1 MASVNENSQPPALV
15 VDDLVLYFKLT
26 RGVVQAVDHV
36 SFTLDRNRAV
46 VVIGE
51 SGCGKTSMGRALTR
65 LLPRNV
71 ERYTGRVYIR
81 GNEIMSLDDESF
93 RRQVRWVEISMV
105 PQAAM
110 NALNPVIKLR
120 DQVAEP
126 LLLHHP
132 GMSKEKAV
140 ERVHEVFDFVGVP
153 EGFIERY
160 PFELSGGMRQRVV
173 IAMALITDPTLIILD
188 EPTSALDVLTQA
200 NIYNVLKKIK
210 WEKGTSF
217 LLITHDVATASEL
230 ADDVLVMYAGHAV
243 EHSDADSFF
252 TRPLHPYAR
261 MLMAAVPKLYGE
273 EELQF
278 IPGHPPSLLNPP
290 KGCRFADRCPLAFE
304 KCHQEPPT
312 FRLGNRLVKC
322 WLYEEE
328 ADEVAFPAGST
339 VDQPQPVGEA
349 V

>member
-1 MASVNENSQPPALV
+1 MASVTEPNNKALV
-15 VDDLVLYFKLT
+15 VDDLVLYFRLT
-26 RGVVQAVDHV
+26 HGVVQAVDHV
-36 SFTLDRNRAV
+36 SFSLDRNRAV

-51 SGCGKTSMGRALTR
+51 SGCGKTSMGRAITR

-71 ERYTGRVYIR
+71 ARYTGKIYIN
-81 GNEIMSLDDESF
+81 GKETMGMDEETY
-93 RRQVRWVEISMV
+93 RQQVRWVEVSMV

-126 LLLHHP
+126 LLLHNP
-132 GMSKEKAV
+132 DIDAEQAL
-140 ERVHEVFDFVGVP
+140 ERVREVFDFVGVP
-153 EGFIERY
+153 EGFIDRY

-230 ADDVLVMYAGHAV
+230 ADDVVVMYAGHLV
-243 EHSDADSFF
+243 EHSSAEEFF
-252 TRPLHPYAR
+252 AEPLHPYAR
-261 MLMAAVPKLYGE
+261 MLMAAVPKLYGD

-278 IPGHPPSLLNPP
+278 IPGKPPSLLNPP
-290 KGCRFADRCPLAFE
+290 KGCRFADRCPMAFD
-304 KCHQEPPT
+304 KCQLEPPT
-312 FRLGNRLVKC
+312 YRVGDRLVKC
-322 WLYEEE
+322 WLFEDQ
-328 ADEVAFPAGST
+328 ADEIAALPGAEL
-339 VDQPQPVGEA
+339 DQTQPVGEA

>member
-1 MASVNENSQPPALV
+1 MASVKETPETQALV

-26 RGVVQAVDHV
+26 HGVVQAVDHV
-36 SFTLDRNRAV
+36 SFSLDRNRAV

-51 SGCGKTSMGRALTR
+51 SGCGKTSMGRALAR

-71 ERYTGRVYIR
+71 ERYTGKVYIN
-81 GNEIMSLDDESF
+81 GKEIMGLDEEAF
-93 RRQVRWVEISMV
+93 REQVRWVEISMV

-120 DQVAEP
+120 DQVIEP

-132 GMSKEKAV
+132 DMDPEQAL

-173 IAMALITDPTLIILD
+173 IAMALITNPTLIILD

-243 EHSDADSFF
+243 EHSSAEAFF
-252 TRPLHPYAR
+252 AEPLHPYAR

-278 IPGHPPSLLNPP
+278 IPGKPPSLLNPP
-290 KGCRFADRCPLAFE
+290 QGCRFANRCPLASE
-304 KCHQEPPT
+304 KCHLEPPT
-312 FRLGNRLVKC
+312 FRVGDRLVKC
-322 WLYEEE
+322 WLYEQE
-328 ADEVAFPAGST
+328 ADEVAFLPGSEL
-339 VDQPQPVGEA
+339 DQTQPVGEA

>member
-1 MASVNENSQPPALV
+1 MAFANTMDKEHALV
-15 VDDLVLYFKLT
+15 VEDLVLYFKLT
-26 RGVVQAVDHV
+26 HGVVQAVDHV
-36 SFTLDRNRAV
+36 SFSLRRNRAV

-51 SGCGKTSMGRALTR
+51 SGCGKTSMGRAIAR

-71 ERYTGRVYIR
+71 ERYTGKVYIN
-81 GNEIMSLDDESF
+81 GMETMSLDDEQF
-93 RRQVRWVEISMV
+93 REQVRWVEVSLV

-110 NALNPVIKLR
+110 NALNPVLKLR
-120 DQVAEP
+120 DQVLEP
-126 LLLHHP
+126 LRLHYP
-132 GMSKEKAV
+132 DIPDQQAE
-140 ERVHEVFDFVGVP
+140 ERLHEVFDFVGVP
-153 EGFIERY
+153 DAFIDRY

-230 ADDVLVMYAGHAV
+230 ADDVLVMYAGHGV
-243 EHSDADSFF
+243 EHSSAEEFF
-252 TRPLHPYAR
+252 AEPLHPYAR
-261 MLMAAVPKLYGE
+261 MLMAAVPKLYGD

-278 IPGHPPSLLNPP
+278 IPGQPPSLLNPP

-304 KCHQEPPT
+304 KCKLEPPT
-312 FRLGNRLVKC
+312 FRLGERLVKC
-322 WLYEEE
+322 WLFEDQ
-328 ADEVAFPAGST
+328 ADEVAYPPGVELEQS
-339 VDQPQPVGEA
+339 QPQGEM

>member
-1 MASVNENSQPPALV
+1 MTSVNENSQTPALV

-51 SGCGKTSMGRALTR
+51 SGCGKTSMGRALAR

-81 GNEIMSLDDESF
+81 GREIMSLDEEEF
-93 RRQVRWVEISMV
+93 REQVRWVEISLV

-126 LLLHHP
+126 LLLHQA
-132 GMSKEKAV
+132 GIKKEQAI

-153 EGFIERY
+153 EGFIDRY

-243 EHSDADSFF
+243 EHSDAESFF
-252 TRPLHPYAR
+252 TEPLHPYAR

-278 IPGHPPSLLNPP
+278 IPGKPPSLLNPP
-290 KGCRFADRCPLAFE
+290 KGCRFANRCPLAFD
-304 KCHQEPPT
+304 KCHLEPPT
-312 FRLGNRLVKC
+312 FRVGNRLVKC
-322 WLYEEE
+322 WLYEKE
-328 ADEVAFPAGST
+328 ADEVAFLPGSEL
-339 VDQPQPVGEA
+339 DQLQPVGETA
-349 V
+349 

>member
-1 MASVNENSQPPALV
+1 MAFTMAKNDKALIV
-15 VDDLVLYFKLT
+15 EDLVLYFKLT

-36 SFTLDRNRAV
+36 NFSLDRNRAV

-71 ERYTGRVYIR
+71 ARYSGRVYIN
-81 GNEIMSLDDESF
+81 GIETMGLSDEQF
-93 RRQVRWVEISMV
+93 REQVRWVEISLV

-110 NALNPVIKLR
+110 NALNPVLKLR

-126 LLLHHP
+126 LLLHYP
-132 GMSKEKAV
+132 NLTNEEVM

-153 EGFIERY
+153 DAFIDRY

-173 IAMALITDPTLIILD
+173 IAMALITDPTLIVLD

-217 LLITHDVATASEL
+217 VLITHDVATASEL

-243 EHSDADSFF
+243 EHSDAESFF
-252 TRPLHPYAR
+252 KEPLHPYAR
-261 MLMAAVPKLYGE
+261 MLMAAVPKLRGT

-278 IPGHPPSLLNPP
+278 IPGKPPSLLNPP
-290 KGCRFADRCPLAFE
+290 QGCRFADRCPLAFD
-304 KCHQEPPT
+304 KCRQEPPT
-312 FRLGNRLVKC
+312 FRVGDREVKC
-322 WLYEEE
+322 WLYEQD
-328 ADEVAFPAGST
+328 ADDVAYPAGAELVTS
-339 VDQPQPVGEA
+339 
-349 V
+349 

>member
-1 MASVNENSQPPALV
+1 MASAKAIDKDHALV
-15 VDDLVLYFKLT
+15 VDDLVLYFRLT
-26 RGVVQAVDHV
+26 HGVVQAVDHV
-36 SFTLDRNRAV
+36 SFSLQRNRAV

-51 SGCGKTSMGRALTR
+51 SGCGKTSMGRAIAR

-71 ERYTGRVYIR
+71 ERYTGKVYIN
-81 GNEIMSLDDESF
+81 GIETMGLSEDQF
-93 RRQVRWVEISMV
+93 REQVRWVEVSLV

-110 NALNPVIKLR
+110 NALNPVIKLK
-120 DQVAEP
+120 DQVLEP
-126 LLLHHP
+126 LYLHYP
-132 GMSKEKAV
+132 DVSEQQAI
-140 ERVHEVFDFVGVP
+140 ERLHEVFDFVGVP
-153 EGFIERY
+153 DGFIERY
-160 PFELSGGMRQRVV
+160 PFELSGGMRQRVA

-230 ADDVLVMYAGHAV
+230 ADDVLVMYAGHVV
-243 EHSDADSFF
+243 EHSDAEAFF
-252 TRPLHPYAR
+252 ADPLHPYAQ

-278 IPGHPPSLLNPP
+278 IPGQPPSLLNPP
-290 KGCRFADRCPLAFE
+290 RGCRFADRCPLVFD
-304 KCHQEPPT
+304 KCKLEPPT
-312 FRLGNRLVKC
+312 FRVGERLVKC
-322 WLYEEE
+322 WLYEKE
-328 ADEVAFPAGST
+328 ADGVAHLPGSELE
-339 VDQPQPVGEA
+339 QPQPKGET